1 MNSAVTDPQA
11 LFASLRTGTEGAIG
25 SIFPIVGQ
33 KHRLELAGF
42 RLGADPNMRD
52 VRSQLQAKLD
62 EQTWGAPLMAK
73 LVLRD
78 NQTGK
83 VKDQRDIPVAMIPK
97 MTATRG
103 FIVDGKEYYVDYLWK
118 TKPGIYVEQKARGVV
133 ASIPHPSRRS
143 EISFDPA
150 KREFKFH
157 VGTTSVPIQPVLT
170 ALGFSQ
176 TQMAKA
182 WGPEI
187 AKANEVTAARART
200 AFMKLQR
207 ALGRPVM
214 DNPDQLREIL
224 SEVELDPE
232 VTKKTIGQPFR
243 KLTPDAMFL
252 AATKALHIARGNA
265 KPDDRDNL
273 RFKELIGLDDQVTDR
288 VASYAKY
295 KARSFKSAVDR
306 HDSIENIVRP
316 YTFHYPIHTF
326 FNRSAL
332 SQLIDQTSPI
342 DMLRASTRSSI
353 AGEGMSMHA
362 LEHGETRTL
371 NPSHMAFLDPI
382 DTPEGSRTGVNLQLA
397 LGVMKDG
404 RLPKTLVYDPRKKKY
419 TYITPDEF
427 NDSIVALPDQ
437 YRKKGKSLI
446 PIGKRV
452 KAAGPNNDL
461 LKVSPSKVDYVIPNP
476 GLLLGLGTA
485 LVPFAGNTSPGRLEM
500 AARHMSQAIPLV
512 SREAPLVQVAVAAD
526 DTKHSYE
533 SALAR
538 EHLPVAPVSG
548 KVTSV
553 SDDMIRIKDKS
564 GRLHEVPLYRYY
576 PLMGKREVLNEKPTV
591 KVGQKVTAGQ
601 VLGDNNYTRN
611 GTLALGTNLFS
622 VRGTTPIFWFRDG
635 RVVRRPIGVVDT
647 SGPAEAFSLG
657 VNDGRPVR
665 LPVRRYLAHRTDQRM
680 LRVRT
685 WTGRQVDVTVHH
697 SLVTIAGDGR
707 LVEIKAEDAAVGTFL
722 PRLAQLDLPQTEERL
737 VFESRHHKRL
747 DVFLDEDL
755 GWLIGMYL
763 AEGNPWPSRGP
774 AKALSIAVTAPELV
788 DRLHRVVRKICGPVT
803 IRKAST
809 GRAWLIYCSPLAQG
823 LSDLFGSE
831 SFSKHLPDV
840 VWNSPVHFRRAL
852 LGGYLDGDGTATKDV
867 VAFSRSKDLRDGM
880 SDLCLSLGI
889 DTTLVC
895 YTVEEK
901 PMYGVRVANRHLG
914 KLPALTHSRKQQGV
928 LKLRDRSTRADWHD
942 MIPLFESAVEPYR
955 SLLRS
960 QYGGRLPKTKAHLY
974 RRGYVNRSD
983 LLRTLAL
990 YEGGVPELDRLR
1002 QLAESPVCWD
1012 RIRSVEDAGFDEW
1025 VFDLDMGENPNFAVS
1040 NGLVVHNT
1048 ALLPMPGRTFED
1060 ALVVSEGASKKLTSE
1075 HMYKFHASP
1084 VEVDLVEP
1092 KKFQAY
1098 YPSAYDRTQLAKID
1112 KSGVVKPGTEVKPGD
1127 PLILALREQTLTNEA
1142 MALKKMHRV
1151 LAKPYLD
1158 ASTTWDSDYPGKV
1171 VRVHRT
1177 PEGVVKVHVAVQ
1189 EPLEVGDK
1197 LCYSE
1202 DTEVLTRRG
1211 WVPIARLTL
1220 DDEIATRAPDGSLV
1234 YQEPDHIDRFP
1245 HDGLMYHVR
1254 TQQLDLLV
1262 TPDHQM
1268 YVRPRG
1274 EADFRLIKARDIMG
1288 KRVEYQKGANW
1299 RQPDSLNFKLPSVT
1313 MTMGSH
1319 SWSTGELDL
1328 PMDPW
1333 VEFLGYF
1340 GADGYVN
1347 RNKGNYTVVIVK
1359 DRVRYPGLYKRIVEV
1374 IGELGYKPMQH
1385 PDRILFNSKQMFC
1398 WLETLGKRR
1407 EKRIPE
1413 FVRGLSPRQIR
1424 LYLSAYQACDG
1435 HQDRKGVGYITA
1447 DSLEMAGVVQ
1457 ELCLKAGWAGNIQ
1470 RRDPETEMFS
1480 PVAGRAPYAR
1490 AGSPS
1495 WVVQL
1500 VKSKLTPAV
1509 NHGHTKKQSAQTE
1522 ELVSYTG
1529 FVYCCEVPNHVL
1541 YVRRNGKPVFCG
1553 NTTRHGVKGV
1563 VVDIRPDSEMPKT
1576 KGGRTIELAINPH
1589 GVACYDDRTEIL
1601 TSEGWV
1607 PAPQISLD
1615 HVFATV
1621 RPGTLELE
1629 FQPPDEIHH
1638 LRHHGK
1644 MYRLINQQLDLMVT
1658 PNHNLFTAPCS
1669 DRIEKHADL
1678 NNETTQ
1684 KSYRLL
1690 PAEDTIGHRRR
1701 FLKAARWSGAAPVDV
1716 VIAEA
1721 SRLQGQTGPYSLG
1734 FRVSSLMWA
1743 EFLGWY
1749 LAKGSTYEVT
1759 GTGQYRVHISQSRKT
1774 NPEKYREICDLL
1786 DRMGLSYSAGKND
1799 ITITNKALFET
1810 LKPLGR
1816 AHEKRIPREILGW
1829 PAGHLQALLTAYIK
1843 GDGYVRS
1850 DRGDRASTTSAGL
1863 ADDLQELALR
1873 LGMSANITF
1882 RGERVVLD
1890 RHGVA
1895 HVCRPQY
1902 VLVFSHRC
1910 VTPRTNTSPAT
1921 KRRQVEEWVEY
1932 DGWVHCAAVPNGTLV
1947 VRRNGKIVVCGNS
1960 RMAAGQIYEM
1970 ASAKIAEKRGKP
1982 IRVPNFLPETDYGET
1997 TREALNKLG
2006 VPDQDE
2012 IVDPTTGKTIG
2023 KALTGPSYV
2032 LKQRHQVDRKM
2043 AARAAG
2049 PGFSYDV
2056 NRQPKGG
2063 GETGGQ
2069 SLGGLGNMALL
2080 AHGAR
2085 SLLRESHTFK
2095 VDADQA
2101 DEMWRAIQTGAVLPP
2116 PKLTFAHRKFQ
2127 DYVRA
2132 LGVNMEKKGSRVKLI
2147 PMTDKEVIDSTRG
2160 ELKRPGLMFRASDMA
2175 PEEGGLFDPFV
2186 TGGIQGEH
2194 AARITLAEKLPNPF
2208 LERGVMAL
2216 TGLKQQELRDIIA
2229 GKSGIVSG
2237 VVVDR
2242 KTPGAVTGSKAI
2254 EKMLSSIDP
2263 KKEMKA
2269 LQEKLPSLS
2278 GAELDK
2284 ASRRYR
2290 YLKAL
2295 LDAGFTNPA
2304 DAYMTKHLYVPPPSM
2319 RPVQILASGAIIRDS
2334 INELYKGVGIMNE
2347 RLKDAPVEAPE
2358 SRKGR
2363 TRLALYDAVGA
2374 AMGTFAGGK
2383 SVQGAE
2389 MHGALDV
2396 LTGVG
2401 SPKYSWF
2408 QSKLLKGR
2416 QDLSARSTIVPN
2428 PDLTIDEIGIPRP
2441 IANAVYRP
2449 FIVRELNRLGYAPLE
2464 AQELIRKNDPL
2475 ARTALE
2481 RVMQDRPLLM
2491 KRDPVLHKYGVMAFR
2506 PRIVGGRA
2514 IHVPPLITASMG
2526 ADFDGDAVSLY
2537 APVTNKAVGD
2547 AKRMFPSENL
2557 LNPSTGRPV
2566 FTPSNEMNVGLYR
2579 LSLFGKDTGR
2589 EYKTVEEAAKAVAAD
2604 KLDLTDVVT
2613 IAGKKTTVGRLLV
2626 HRALPEPARD
2636 DRLISDP
2643 NYTLTSKRVDELLLN
2658 TAKKDPGAYAAAA
2671 QKLMNL
2677 GNAAIYDNLFSISI
2691 KDFKP
2696 DKETRRKYF
2705 EAADREVA
2713 RILASKDPEREQ
2725 KAIARWARV
2734 GQEMMAEH
2742 IKKPGTQVN
2751 NLWVMSQ
2758 AGVKPS
2764 PIQYQ
2769 QITMAPVLM
2778 TDAKGNP
2785 ILAPVDRSY
2794 SEGMDTAGFWLT
2806 SLGARTALIK
2816 KGIEV
2821 REPGYLNK
2829 QMVATVGNQVVVS
2842 DALPKEGIAMD
2853 VDHPDVVDR
2862 YLVEPVKTAKFNLKR
2877 GTLLTPEI
2885 VDRLKN
2891 ARVSK
2896 VVVASPLTSPHG
2908 EGISAKAYG
2917 LMPNGQL
2924 PEIGENIGVMA
2935 GQSIGERLAQLMLK
2949 ATHLGGVYEAGA
2961 GSSAVNQIRRIKE
2974 LLRIPREIP
2983 NPAVLSP
2990 VDGKVSRITQDPA
3003 GGWNVTLSDSRG
3015 RESDHY
3021 VPGTRKL
3028 QVAVGQ
3034 DVKKGRPI
3042 TDGDVNLHELLDIG
3056 GVDQVRKQIVNELDG
3071 IFRPLGIR
3079 RRNIEV
3085 LAKGVT
3091 NTAVVEDPGDAHDLV
3106 RGQYVNLSAIRELNA
3121 TRLKGKKPVKVTPVL
3136 SGISSAPLDNT
3147 EDWLNKMNHE
3157 RLRESMVDAALEGHV
3172 SDISGYN
3179 PYSAMAFNER
3189 FGEGISKKPGA
3200 Y

>member
-11 LFASLRTGTEGAIG
+11 LFASLRSGTEGAIG

-33 KHRLELAGF
+33 KHRLELDGF
-42 RLGADPNMRD
+42 RLGTDPSMRD
-52 VRSQLQAKLD
+52 VQSQLQAKLD
-62 EQTWGAPLMAK
+62 EQTWGAPLMAR

-78 NQTGK
+78 SQTGK
-83 VKDQRDIPVAMIPK
+83 VKDRREVPVAMIPK

-133 ASIPHPSRRS
+133 ASIPHPSRRN

-170 ALGFSQ
+170 ALGISQ
-176 TQMAKA
+176 AQMAKA

-200 AFMKLQR
+200 AFTKLQR

-232 VTKKTIGQPFR
+232 VTRKTLGQSFR

-288 VASYAKY
+288 VSSYAGY
-295 KARSFKSAVDR
+295 KTRSFKSAVDR

-316 YTFHYPIHTF
+316 YTFHYPIHEF
-326 FNRSAL
+326 FNRSSL

-419 TYITPDEF
+419 TYITPTEF
-427 NDSIVALPDQ
+427 DDSIVALPDQ
-437 YRKKGKSLI
+437 YRKKGKALV
-446 PIGKRV
+446 PIGKQV
-452 KAAGPNNDL
+452 KAAAPNNDL
-461 LKVSPSKVDYVIPNP
+461 VKVSPSKVDYVIPNP

-500 AARHMSQAIPLV
+500 AARHMSQAISLV
-512 SREAPLVQVAVAAD
+512 SREEPLVQVAVAED

-553 SDDMIRIKDKS
+553 SDDMIRIKDNS
-564 GRLHEVPLYRYY
+564 GRLHEVPLYRHY
-576 PLMGKREVLNEKPTV
+576 PLMGKREVLDEKPTV
-591 KVGQKVTAGQ
+591 KAGQKVTTGQ

-611 GTLALGTNLFS
+611 GTMALGTNLF
-622 VRGTTPIFWFRDG
+622 
-635 RVVRRPIGVVDT
+635 
-647 SGPAEAFSLG
+647 
-657 VNDGRPVR
+657 
-665 LPVRRYLAHRTDQRM
+665 
-680 LRVRT
+680 
-685 WTGRQVDVTVHH
+685 
-697 SLVTIAGDGR
+697 
-707 LVEIKAEDAAVGTFL
+707 
-722 PRLAQLDLPQTEERL
+722 
-737 VFESRHHKRL
+737 
-747 DVFLDEDL
+747 
-755 GWLIGMYL
+755 
-763 AEGNPWPSRGP
+763 
-774 AKALSIAVTAPELV
+774 
-788 DRLHRVVRKICGPVT
+788 
-803 IRKAST
+803 
-809 GRAWLIYCSPLAQG
+809 
-823 LSDLFGSE
+823 
-831 SFSKHLPDV
+831 
-840 VWNSPVHFRRAL
+840 
-852 LGGYLDGDGTATKDV
+852 
-867 VAFSRSKDLRDGM
+867 
-880 SDLCLSLGI
+880 
-889 DTTLVC
+889 
-895 YTVEEK
+895 
-901 PMYGVRVANRHLG
+901 
-914 KLPALTHSRKQQGV
+914 
-928 LKLRDRSTRADWHD
+928 
-942 MIPLFESAVEPYR
+942 
-955 SLLRS
+955 
-960 QYGGRLPKTKAHLY
+960 
-974 RRGYVNRSD
+974 
-983 LLRTLAL
+983 
-990 YEGGVPELDRLR
+990 
-1002 QLAESPVCWD
+1002 
-1012 RIRSVEDAGFDEW
+1012 
-1025 VFDLDMGENPNFAVS
+1025 
-1040 NGLVVHNT
+1040 T
-1048 ALLPMPGRTFED
+1048 ALVPMPGRTFED
-1060 ALVVSEGASKKLTSE
+1060 ALVVSDGAAMKLTSE

-1084 VEVDLVEP
+1084 VEVDLAEP

-1112 KSGVVKPGTEVKPGD
+1112 KGGVVKPGTEVKPGD

-1142 MALKKMHRV
+1142 MAMKKMHRV

-1197 LCYSE
+1197 L
-1202 DTEVLTRRG
+1202 
-1211 WVPIARLTL
+1211 
-1220 DDEIATRAPDGSLV
+1220 
-1234 YQEPDHIDRFP
+1234 
-1245 HDGLMYHVR
+1245 
-1254 TQQLDLLV
+1254 
-1262 TPDHQM
+1262 
-1268 YVRPRG
+1268 
-1274 EADFRLIKARDIMG
+1274 
-1288 KRVEYQKGANW
+1288 
-1299 RQPDSLNFKLPSVT
+1299 
-1313 MTMGSH
+1313 
-1319 SWSTGELDL
+1319 
-1328 PMDPW
+1328 
-1333 VEFLGYF
+1333 
-1340 GADGYVN
+1340 
-1347 RNKGNYTVVIVK
+1347 
-1359 DRVRYPGLYKRIVEV
+1359 
-1374 IGELGYKPMQH
+1374 
-1385 PDRILFNSKQMFC
+1385 
-1398 WLETLGKRR
+1398 
-1407 EKRIPE
+1407 
-1413 FVRGLSPRQIR
+1413 
-1424 LYLSAYQACDG
+1424 
-1435 HQDRKGVGYITA
+1435 
-1447 DSLEMAGVVQ
+1447 
-1457 ELCLKAGWAGNIQ
+1457 
-1470 RRDPETEMFS
+1470 
-1480 PVAGRAPYAR
+1480 
-1490 AGSPS
+1490 
-1495 WVVQL
+1495 
-1500 VKSKLTPAV
+1500 
-1509 NHGHTKKQSAQTE
+1509 
-1522 ELVSYTG
+1522 
-1529 FVYCCEVPNHVL
+1529 
-1541 YVRRNGKPVFCG
+1541 
-1553 NTTRHGVKGV
+1553 TTRHGVKGV
-1563 VVDIRPDSEMPKT
+1563 VVDIRPDPEMPKT

-1589 GVACYDDRTEIL
+1589 GVA
-1601 TSEGWV
+1601 
-1607 PAPQISLD
+1607 A
-1615 HVFATV
+1615 
-1621 RPGTLELE
+1621 
-1629 FQPPDEIHH
+1629 
-1638 LRHHGK
+1638 
-1644 MYRLINQQLDLMVT
+1644 
-1658 PNHNLFTAPCS
+1658 
-1669 DRIEKHADL
+1669 
-1678 NNETTQ
+1678 
-1684 KSYRLL
+1684 
-1690 PAEDTIGHRRR
+1690 
-1701 FLKAARWSGAAPVDV
+1701 
-1716 VIAEA
+1716 
-1721 SRLQGQTGPYSLG
+1721 
-1734 FRVSSLMWA
+1734 
-1743 EFLGWY
+1743 
-1749 LAKGSTYEVT
+1749 
-1759 GTGQYRVHISQSRKT
+1759 
-1774 NPEKYREICDLL
+1774 
-1786 DRMGLSYSAGKND
+1786 
-1799 ITITNKALFET
+1799 
-1810 LKPLGR
+1810 
-1816 AHEKRIPREILGW
+1816 
-1829 PAGHLQALLTAYIK
+1829 
-1843 GDGYVRS
+1843 
-1850 DRGDRASTTSAGL
+1850 
-1863 ADDLQELALR
+1863 
-1873 LGMSANITF
+1873 
-1882 RGERVVLD
+1882 
-1890 RHGVA
+1890 
-1895 HVCRPQY
+1895 
-1902 VLVFSHRC
+1902 
-1910 VTPRTNTSPAT
+1910 
-1921 KRRQVEEWVEY
+1921 
-1932 DGWVHCAAVPNGTLV
+1932 
-1947 VRRNGKIVVCGNS
+1947 

-1982 IRVPNFLPETDYGET
+1982 ILVPNFLPETDYGET
-1997 TREALNKLG
+1997 TREALDKLG
-2006 VPDQDE
+2006 IPDQDE

-2085 SLLRESHTFK
+2085 ALLKESHTYK

-2101 DEMWRAIQTGAVLPP
+2101 DEMWRAVQTGALIPP
-2116 PKLTFAHRKFQ
+2116 PRLTFAHRKFQ

-2147 PMTDKEVIDSTRG
+2147 PMTDKEVVDSTRG

-2194 AARITLAEKLPNPF
+2194 AARITLADKLPNPF
-2208 LERGVMAL
+2208 LERGVMSL

-2237 VVVDR
+2237 VVVER

-2254 EKMLSSIDP
+2254 EKMLSGIDP
-2263 KKEMKA
+2263 KKEMKE
-2269 LQEKLPSLS
+2269 LKEQLPGLN

-2295 LDAGFTNPA
+2295 LDAGFTDPA

-2319 RPVQILASGAIIRDS
+2319 RPVQVLASGAIIRDS

-2347 RLKDAPVEAPE
+2347 RLKDAPAEAPE

-2374 AMGTFAGGK
+2374 AMGAFEGGK

-2441 IANAVYRP
+2441 IANAIYRP

-2464 AQELIRKNDPL
+2464 AQELIRQNDPS

-2514 IHVPPLITASMG
+2514 IHIPPLITASMG

-2537 APVTNKAVGD
+2537 ASITNKAVGD

-2636 DRLISDP
+2636 DRLVSDP
-2643 NYTLTSKRVDELLLN
+2643 NYTLTSKRVDELLSN
-2658 TAKKDPGAYAAAA
+2658 TAKKDPGAYSEAA

-2677 GNAAIYDNLFSISI
+2677 GNAAIFDNLFSVSI

-2725 KAIARWARV
+2725 KAIARWASV

-2742 IKKPGTQVN
+2742 TKKPGAQAN

-2862 YLVEPVKTAKFNLKR
+2862 YLVEPVKAAKFNLKR

-2891 ARVSK
+2891 SRVSK

-2924 PEIGENIGVMA
+2924 PELGENIGVMA

-2983 NPAVLSP
+2983 NPAVLAP
-2990 VDGKVSRITQDPA
+2990 VDGKVRSIKQDPA
-3003 GGWNVTLSDSRG
+3003 GGWDVTLADSRG

-3021 VPGTRKL
+3021 VPGIRKL
-3028 QVAVGQ
+3028 QVDVGQ

-3042 TDGDVNLHELLDIG
+3042 TDGDVDLHELLDVG